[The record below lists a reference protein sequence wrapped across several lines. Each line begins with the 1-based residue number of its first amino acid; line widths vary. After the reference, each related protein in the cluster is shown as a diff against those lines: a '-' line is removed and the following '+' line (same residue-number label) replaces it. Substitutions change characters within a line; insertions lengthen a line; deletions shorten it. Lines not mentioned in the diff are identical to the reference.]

1 MKIADGV
8 EMLEVSS
15 NVMGSRRIINPTL
28 IYDKGIV
35 ILVDTGYP
43 GQLPQIR
50 QAIEDAG
57 VSFDKLNRVI
67 LTHHDIDHIGSLSSI
82 VKELPN
88 SVKALAHKEE
98 EAYINGIKT
107 PIKLA
112 QLEANFSSLS
122 DDMKIIYEKLKAGFE
137 GCKADVNQTL
147 IDGEE
152 LPYCGGI
159 EVIHTPGHTLGH
171 ICLYLKQLKILIAG
185 DILAVEDGMLVK
197 APDFINFDADLN
209 IKSLKKLT
217 EYDIETVICYHGE
230 LYNNNTNKCIAE
242 LTKNK

>member
-8 EMLEVSS
+8 EMLEISS
-15 NVMGSRRIINPTL
+15 NVMGRKSDINPIL

-57 VSFDKLNRVI
+57 VPFDKVSMVI

-82 VKELPN
+82 IKEPPN
-88 SVKALAHKEE
+88 SVKVLAHKEE
-98 EAYINGIKT
+98 EAYINGVKT

-112 QLEANFSSLS
+112 QLEANFNSLS
-122 DDMKIIYEKLKAGFE
+122 DDMKIIYKKLKAGFE
-137 GCKADVNQTL
+137 GCKTDVNKTL

-185 DILAVEDGMLVK
+185 DILAVEDGILVK

-209 IKSLKKLT
+209 MKSLKKLT
-217 EYDIETVICYHGE
+217 EYDIETVICYHGG
-230 LYNNNTNKCIAE
+230 LYKNNTNKCIAE
-242 LTKNK
+242 LAKK